1 MNNPDNKAR
10 ESDSRLAAIVLAAGA
25 GKRMKSKL
33 PKTLHPV
40 GGRAMVLRVID
51 ALNRAEI
58 GLTVLVV
65 GHKAELVRET
75 ALSGAPNPAGLIFAM
90 QAYQLGT
97 GDAARTGLEVIEEE
111 HMVTDVLVLN
121 GDMPLIQ
128 PETITKLIG
137 THRKEEA
144 GMTFL
149 TALLNNPFG
158 YGRVL
163 RDENGNIIKIVEE
176 ADATAEQKA
185 IQEVNAGVYCFQA
198 GFLREVLSE
207 LRPANAQSEFYL
219 TDTVELFN
227 AGQRPVASMAV
238 TDPVEI
244 MGVNDAEQLAAC
256 EKLAARYFG

>member
-1 MNNPDNKAR
+1 M
-10 ESDSRLAAIVLAAGA
+10 AAGA

-40 GGRAMVLRVID
+40 GGRAMVLRVTD
-51 ALNRAEI
+51 ALGRAGI

-65 GHKAELVRET
+65 GHKAELVRE
-75 ALSGAPNPAGLIFAM
+75 AVLAGAGNPAGLLFAM

-97 GDAARTGLEVIEEE
+97 GDAARTGLEVIEED

-128 PETITKLIG
+128 PETIAKLIG
-137 THRKEEA
+137 THREKEA

-149 TALLNNPFG
+149 TALLDDPFG

-163 RDENGNIIKIVEE
+163 RDEAGNIIKIVEE
-176 ADATAEQKA
+176 PDATAEQKA
-185 IQEVNAGVYCFQA
+185 IREVNAGVYCFQA
-198 GFLREVLSE
+198 AFLREVLSE

-227 AGQRPVASMAV
+227 GRKRPVSSMAV
-238 TDPVEI
+238 ADPAET
-244 MGVNDAEQLAAC
+244 MGVNDADQLAAC